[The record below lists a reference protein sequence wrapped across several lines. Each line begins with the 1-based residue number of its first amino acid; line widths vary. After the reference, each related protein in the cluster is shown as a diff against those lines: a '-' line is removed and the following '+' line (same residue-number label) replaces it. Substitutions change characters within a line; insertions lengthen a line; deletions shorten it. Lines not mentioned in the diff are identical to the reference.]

1 MRDIII
7 CNVIFI
13 RAINQKE
20 KERKEAKEKEKYKEK
35 YYIEKRKKLQ
45 IDRNKHS

>member
-1 MRDIII
+1 MSDIII

-20 KERKEAKEKEKYKEK
+20 KERKEAKR
-35 YYIEKRKKLQ
+35 KRKIQREILHRKEEET
-45 IDRNKHS
+45 